1 MKAESATGPQ
11 VGARVVECFGRRAIV
26 ETPTGERHAAVLFGK
41 RQQIVCND
49 RVRMQRQAGSDEWQ
63 IIAVEPRQSVI
74 SRTDNRGRNEPLAA
88 NVTLVAVIV
97 APEPA
102 PDLYMVDRYLAGAAY
117 AGVKSAVL
125 LNKTDLGSED
135 SRSLGAEF
143 IQAGYPVISVSALAG
158 TGMPELRDLLH
169 NEVTLVVGQ
178 SGVGKSTL
186 CNALV
191 PETNRPTR
199 ALSNATGEG
208 MHTTV
213 SSTLLPLPGGGELVD
228 SPGVRDFAPAP
239 VAEAMIQTG
248 WAEIQAAASG
258 CRFKDCLHLREPG
271 CAVQAGVASGAI
283 SARRYEGY
291 KRLVNLLRQ
300 LLPSHERP
308 R

>member
-1 MKAESATGPQ
+1 MESAAGAG
-11 VGARVVECFGRRAIV
+11 VHARVVECYGRRAIV
-26 ETPTGERHAAVLFGK
+26 ETTTGERHAAVLFGK

-49 RVRMQRQAGSDEWQ
+49 RVRLERQAGSDEWQ
-63 IIAVEPRQSVI
+63 IVSVEPRQSVI

-97 APEPA
+97 APEPS

-125 LNKTDLGSED
+125 LNKTDLDDAGKA
-135 SRSLGAEF
+135 LGAEF
-143 IQAGYPVISVSALAG
+143 IQAGYPVISVSALTG
-158 TGMPELRDLLH
+158 TGIPELRDLLH
-169 NEVTLVVGQ
+169 NEVTLMVGQ

-186 CNALV
+186 CNVLV

-213 SSTLLPLPGGGELVD
+213 SSTLLPLSGGGELVD

-248 WAEIQAAASG
+248 WPEIQAAAAG
-258 CRFKDCLHLREPG
+258 CRFNDCLHLREPG

-300 LLPSHERP
+300 LLPAHERP